1 MNGYQLSSIRK
12 GRLYLYIVNHL
23 GNAVHTLVSRNH
35 MRAGFHQVS
44 HRFAVTR
51 TFNNKVGD
59 QRHRLGVIQLHPT
72 RQPFARDHGRNTD
85 KKLVLFSW
93 CQFHVLTS

>member
-1 MNGYQLSSIRK
+1 M
-12 GRLYLYIVNHL
+12 NHL